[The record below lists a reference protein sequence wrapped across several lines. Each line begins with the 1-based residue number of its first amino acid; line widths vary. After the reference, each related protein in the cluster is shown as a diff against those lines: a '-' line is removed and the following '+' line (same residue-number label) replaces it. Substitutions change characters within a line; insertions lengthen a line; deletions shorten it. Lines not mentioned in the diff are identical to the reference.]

1 MPKPDSNE
9 RLFDYEKARVAGRM
23 VFAVEGLWCVS
34 CAMALQRVLQRVPG
48 VSSATVNFTSGS
60 ALVTWAPELID
71 FAQLLR
77 RASDLGYALSPVR
90 GGGELEA
97 ALHRQAKRIR
107 LQLTIAVV
115 FGMWSMLG
123 SWVLYLNADEVADQA
138 MVIGWAS
145 VLASLPVITYSAL
158 DFYRAAV
165 RSLRAGIAG
174 MDVFASVAVLGSLS
188 VSVWNLT
195 IGSSAIFTDAATMLI
210 AFLLIGRLIEIH
222 ARQESRLAM
231 SALSSLAPETVTQLD
246 ACDGDL
252 VERLVLLTSIAR
264 GDTVL
269 IRANERIAVDGT
281 VVLGESAVDL
291 SLLHGES
298 IPKAVRPGD
307 EVFAGTI
314 NLQGPLRVQ
323 VTAGAGE
330 RRLDLLGLRMLELF
344 GGRSSLSETAERFV
358 RFLLPAMVIASL
370 LALAHYL
377 WIGRPADVAIL
388 GALSILVAACPC
400 AVGLAMPLAYAFTA
414 REAARRGILVRDP
427 ASVEALGRVRT
438 IAFDKTGT
446 LTQGL
451 LGIMEIKTRQGWDE
465 QKVLHLAA
473 RAEIGVVH
481 PISLALTAEAQRRG
495 IQVSPAQEQR
505 IRAFGRG
512 VMMEEPGGDV
522 RVGERQWLI
531 ESGVAGVP
539 GEDDRPGLVHVAKGG
554 DWIGCLRLQDT
565 PRIDARA
572 SLQTLQAQGLKLWLL
587 TGDSQAASEDLVFT
601 LGVMFDRIESACSP
615 ESKARAVDESATPVA
630 FIGDGA
636 NDGLVLA
643 RAACGVAIPGSSS
656 VAVSAAGV
664 VITRGGVGAVVEVH
678 RLARKFNRIVRE
690 NLAFAVAYN
699 AAVVLV
705 FFEVGVTPFAAALA
719 MLTSSL
725 SVLLNT
731 LRLLKNEPTNGSP
744 VPSSSLHSRSSVP

>member
-1 MPKPDSNE
+1 MSTREGNE
-9 RLFDYEKARVAGRM
+9 QPFDYEKARVAGRM

-60 ALVTWAPELID
+60 ALVTWAPDLID
-71 FAQLLR
+71 FVQLLR

-90 GGGELEA
+90 GDGELEA

-145 VLASLPVITYSAL
+145 VLASLPVITYSAW

-174 MDVFASVAVLGSLS
+174 MDVFASVAALGSLF

-195 IGSSAIFTDAATMLI
+195 IGSTAIFTDAATMLI
-210 AFLLIGRLIEIH
+210 TFLLIGRLIEIH
-222 ARQESRLAM
+222 ARQESRLAV
-231 SALSSLAPETVTQLD
+231 SALNSLAPETVTQLD
-246 ACDGDL
+246 NCEGDL
-252 VERLVLLTSIAR
+252 AERTVLLTSIAR

-269 IRANERIAVDGT
+269 IRANERIGVDGI
-281 VVLGESAVDL
+281 VEVGESTVDF

-298 IPKAVRPGD
+298 LPRAVLPGD

-330 RRLDLLGLRMLELF
+330 RRLDMLGLRMLELF
-344 GGRSSLSETAERFV
+344 GERSSLSETAERFV

-370 LALAHYL
+370 LALVHYL
-377 WIGRPADVAIL
+377 WQGRPVDAAIL

-438 IAFDKTGT
+438 MAFDKTGT
-446 LTQGL
+446 LTQGR
-451 LGIMEIKTRQGWDE
+451 LGVVEIETRQGWDE
-465 QKVLHLAA
+465 QEVLRLAA
-473 RAEIGVVH
+473 RAEIGVAH

-495 IQVSPAQEQR
+495 IQISPAQAQR
-505 IRAFGRG
+505 IKAFGRG
-512 VMMEEPGGDV
+512 VLMEEPNGDI
-522 RVGERQWLI
+522 RVGERLWLI
-531 ESGVAGVP
+531 ESGIAGVP
-539 GEDDRPGLVHVAKGG
+539 PEDGRFGLVHVAKGDG
-554 DWIGCLRLQDT
+554 WIGCLRLQDT
-565 PRIDARA
+565 PRTDAQP
-572 SLQTLQAQGLKLWLL
+572 SLQALQAEGLKLWLL
-587 TGDSQAASEDLVFT
+587 TGDSQAASESLIST
-601 LGVMFDRIESACSP
+601 LGVAFDRIESACSP
-615 ESKARAVDESATPVA
+615 ETKAQIVDKSAMPVA
-630 FIGDGA
+630 FVGDGA

-643 RAACGVAIPGSSS
+643 RADCGIAIPGSSP

-664 VITRGGVGAVVEVH
+664 VITRGGVGAVVDVH
-678 RLARKFNRIVRE
+678 RLAKKFNRIARE
-690 NLAFAVAYN
+690 NLTFAVAYN
-699 AAVVLV
+699 AAVVLI

-731 LRLLKNEPTNGSP
+731 FRLLRNDGSQQAYAYA
-744 VPSSSLHSRSSVP
+744 SAL